1 MKQIKFRGKRLD
13 NGQWAKGSLLQSEID
28 VNRLAVK
35 AAICTR
41 FANDFGVETHE
52 IDPLTVGQFTG
63 MVDKEEKE
71 IFEGDIIREWLLD
84 SQEPEGGFWWNAIVK
99 EYKGCWCLIQV
110 DFDYERNNEM
120 PTLLYEDFSEIEVIG
135 NIHDNPELTKQ

>member
-13 NGQWAKGSLLQSEID
+13 NGQWVEGSLILPHKGNDSYFIVDDNGVDHE
-28 VNRLAVK
+28 VNPA
-35 AAICTR
+35 
-41 FANDFGVETHE
+41 
-52 IDPLTVGQFTG
+52 TVGQFTG

-99 EYKGCWCLIQV
+99 QYKGCWCLIQV

-135 NIHDNPELTKQ
+135 TIYEKLKEK